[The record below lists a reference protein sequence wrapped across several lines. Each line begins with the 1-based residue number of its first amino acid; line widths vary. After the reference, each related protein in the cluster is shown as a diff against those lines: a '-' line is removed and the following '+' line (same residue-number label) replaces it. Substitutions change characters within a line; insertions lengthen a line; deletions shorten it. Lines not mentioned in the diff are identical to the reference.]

1 MILTEKEIRQAVLIS
16 LLDDDEVIK
25 EFKLGAISTGDMT
38 KGARC
43 DFSDIPKEF
52 FSYFKAISD
61 GNRSYLIE
69 LIDKDIEKLDKDPE
83 FDPTSFYNTVFVERF
98 PFIPEFAE
106 NRFKTGKFQV
116 YDRAMKAFTMA
127 QLRKDT
133 GATINSQEQELV
145 NEIYV
150 PVWGDGPEVLETK
163 AKARRAAFETMKKA
177 AGEAFTES
185 PEAQQIR
192 KTPVQNNAIENLRE
206 MVKRNPDL
214 RDSRGRLV
222 REELA
227 TLDQK
232 IERQGIEIQ

>member
-1 MILTEKEIRQAVLIS
+1 MPFRPATEEEIKSLSQPVDDRQR
-16 LLDDDEVIK
+16 
-25 EFKLGAISTGDMT
+25 MT
-38 KGARC
+38 VGEIVPGLEKKKSPFTETQTKDAN
-43 DFSDIPKEF
+43 F
-52 FSYFKAISD
+52 AAQM
-61 GNRSYLIE
+61 E
-69 LIDKDIEKLDKDPE
+69 LALKDIEKLDKDPE
-83 FDPTSFYNTVFVERF
+83 FDPTSFYDTVFVEKF

-133 GATINSQEQELV
+133 GATINSSEQELV

-150 PVWGDGPEVLETK
+150 PVYGDSPETLQAK
-163 AKARRAAFETMKKA
+163 AEARRAAFETMKKA

>member
-1 MILTEKEIRQAVLIS
+1 MPFRPATEEEIKS
-16 LLDDDEVIK
+16 LSQPLDDTQRMTV
-25 EFKLGAISTGDMT
+25 TGVVPGLEKKKSPFTETQT
-38 KGARC
+38 KDANFAAQMEIALR
-43 DFSDIPKEF
+43 
-52 FSYFKAISD
+52 
-61 GNRSYLIE
+61 
-69 LIDKDIEKLDKDPE
+69 DIERLDADPD
-83 FDPTSFYNTVFVERF
+83 FDPTAFYDTVFVDRA

-106 NRFKTGKFQV
+106 NRMRSGKFQV

-150 PVWGDGPEVLETK
+150 PIYGDSPETLQAK
-163 AKARRAAFETMKKA
+163 AEARRAAFETMKKA

-206 MVKRNPDL
+206 MVKQNPDL

>member
-1 MILTEKEIRQAVLIS
+1 MPFRPATDEEIKSLSQPVGDTQRMTVTEVVPGLEKKKSPFTETQ
-16 LLDDDEVIK
+16 
-25 EFKLGAISTGDMT
+25 T
-38 KGARC
+38 KDAN
-43 DFSDIPKEF
+43 F
-52 FSYFKAISD
+52 AAQM
-61 GNRSYLIE
+61 E
-69 LIDKDIEKLDKDPE
+69 LALKDIEKLDKDPE

-150 PVWGDGPEVLETK
+150 PVYGDSPETLQAK
-163 AKARRAAFETMKKA
+163 AEARRAAFETMKKA

>member
-1 MILTEKEIRQAVLIS
+1 MPFRPATEEEIKSLSQPVNDRQR
-16 LLDDDEVIK
+16 
-25 EFKLGAISTGDMT
+25 MT
-38 KGARC
+38 VGEIVPGLEKKKSPFTETQTKDAN
-43 DFSDIPKEF
+43 F
-52 FSYFKAISD
+52 AAQM
-61 GNRSYLIE
+61 E
-69 LIDKDIEKLDKDPE
+69 LALKDIEKLDKDPE
-83 FDPTSFYNTVFVERF
+83 FDPTSFYDTVFVQRF

-150 PVWGDGPEVLETK
+150 PVYGDSPETLQAK
-163 AKARRAAFETMKKA
+163 AEARRAAFETMKKA
-177 AGEAFTES
+177 AGEAFTAS

-192 KTPVQNNAIENLRE
+192 KTPVRNNAIENLRE
-206 MVKRNPDL
+206 MVKQNPDL

-227 TLDQK
+227 TLDED
-232 IERQGIEIQ
+232 IERKGIEIQ

>member
-1 MILTEKEIRQAVLIS
+1 
-16 LLDDDEVIK
+16 
-25 EFKLGAISTGDMT
+25 
-38 KGARC
+38 
-43 DFSDIPKEF
+43 
-52 FSYFKAISD
+52 
-61 GNRSYLIE
+61 
-69 LIDKDIEKLDKDPE
+69 
-83 FDPTSFYNTVFVERF
+83 
-98 PFIPEFAE
+98 
-106 NRFKTGKFQV
+106 
-116 YDRAMKAFTMA
+116 MKAFTMA

-133 GATINSQEQELV
+133 GATINSSEQELV

-150 PVWGDGPEVLETK
+150 PVYGDSPETLQAK
-163 AKARRAAFETMKKA
+163 AEARRAAFETMKKA

>member
-1 MILTEKEIRQAVLIS
+1 MPFRPATEEEIKSLSQPVNDRQR
-16 LLDDDEVIK
+16 
-25 EFKLGAISTGDMT
+25 MT
-38 KGARC
+38 VGEIVPGLEKKKSPFTETQTKDAN
-43 DFSDIPKEF
+43 F
-52 FSYFKAISD
+52 AAQM
-61 GNRSYLIE
+61 E
-69 LIDKDIEKLDKDPE
+69 LALKDIEKLDKDPE
-83 FDPTSFYNTVFVERF
+83 FDPTSFYDTVFVERF

-150 PVWGDGPEVLETK
+150 PVYGDSPETLQAK
-163 AKARRAAFETMKKA
+163 AEARRAAFETMKKA
-177 AGEAFTES
+177 AGEAFTAS

-192 KTPVQNNAIENLRE
+192 KTPVRNNAIENLRE
-206 MVKRNPDL
+206 MVKQNPDL

-227 TLDQK
+227 TLDED
-232 IERQGIEIQ
+232 IERKGIEIQ

>member
-1 MILTEKEIRQAVLIS
+1 MPFRPATEEEIKS
-16 LLDDDEVIK
+16 LSQPVDDTQRMTVTEVVPGLEK
-25 EFKLGAISTGDMT
+25 KKSPFTETQT
-38 KGARC
+38 KDAN
-43 DFSDIPKEF
+43 F
-52 FSYFKAISD
+52 AAQM
-61 GNRSYLIE
+61 E
-69 LIDKDIEKLDKDPE
+69 LALKDIEKLDKDPE

-150 PVWGDGPEVLETK
+150 PVYGDSPETLQAK
-163 AKARRAAFETMKKA
+163 AEARRAAFETMKKA

>member
-1 MILTEKEIRQAVLIS
+1 MPFRPATEEEIKSLSQPVNDRQR
-16 LLDDDEVIK
+16 
-25 EFKLGAISTGDMT
+25 MT
-38 KGARC
+38 VGEIVPGLEKKKSPFTETQTKDAN
-43 DFSDIPKEF
+43 F
-52 FSYFKAISD
+52 AAQM
-61 GNRSYLIE
+61 E
-69 LIDKDIEKLDKDPE
+69 LALKDIEKLDKDPE
-83 FDPTSFYNTVFVERF
+83 FDPTSFYDTVFVERF
-98 PFIPEFAE
+98 PFIPDFAE
-106 NRFKTGKFQV
+106 NRARTGKFQV

-150 PVWGDGPEVLETK
+150 PVYGDSPETLQAK
-163 AKARRAAFETMKKA
+163 AEARRAAFETMKKA

-206 MVKRNPDL
+206 MVKQNPDL